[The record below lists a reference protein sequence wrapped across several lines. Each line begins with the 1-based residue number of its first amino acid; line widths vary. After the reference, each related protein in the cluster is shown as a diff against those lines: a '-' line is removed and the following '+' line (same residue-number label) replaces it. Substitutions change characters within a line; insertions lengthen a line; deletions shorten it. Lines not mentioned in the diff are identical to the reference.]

1 MNYSSGRTSSTDGS
15 RPQPRRPL
23 WVAVRD
29 DLERRI
35 RAGDFGDIFPGEF
48 ELSKQYGVS
57 RSTIRAAL
65 TPLRR
70 NGTVASQP
78 GRPSRV
84 IHVSEEHAYGPI
96 YSLFAAVRSAGM
108 TQRSTIRSA
117 EMSTSSQAAGHLGLE
132 PMTEL
137 VHIARTRYAD
147 EEPLAEDEVWLAP
160 EARGVLD
167 MDLSNTALYES
178 LQRRCGLTLT
188 SGNETLHS
196 INLNAEQSRA
206 LCCDPGAAAFYIERI
221 GRIGD
226 RAIEWR
232 QTVIR
237 GDRFSVSTTYP

>member
-1 MNYSSGRTSSTDGS
+1 MVMSSEPPSAGS
-15 RPQPRRPL
+15 RIQTQRPL
-23 WVAVRD
+23 WAAVRD
-29 DLERRI
+29 DLEIRI
-35 RAGDFGDIFPGEF
+35 RAGEFSSGIFPGEL
-48 ELSKQYGVS
+48 ELAKEYGVS
-57 RSTIRAAL
+57 RATIRAAL
-65 TPLRR
+65 DPLRR
-70 NGTVASQP
+70 SGTISAQP
-78 GRPSRV
+78 GQASRV
-84 IHVSEEHAYGPI
+84 VHVAEEHAYGPV
-96 YSLFAAVRSAGM
+96 YSLFAAVRSAHM
-108 TQRSTIRSA
+108 SQRSAIRSA
-117 EMSTSSQAAGHLGLE
+117 EMSTSPQAAGHLDLE

-137 VHIARTRYAD
+137 VHIVRTRYAD